1 MSKETSAERFQRL
14 VREYRKSGMTWPA
27 TARDIALWALREGRI
42 VRPTEEAL
50 VAKSAEQIAKAM
62 REEFFTDDKGRSV
75 RAKHAAKVGARGQM
89 RMLWD
94 DIRTGSPEHL
104 AIAFQLRRQQIVGD
118 CKQLKVDVDWFNEYR
133 TPPQPV
139 QLVLDFTDDVLEQ
152 EMLDEA
158 A

>member
-1 MSKETSAERFQRL
+1 MRKKTSVECHQRL
-14 VREYRKSGMTWPA
+14 VREYRESGMAWPA
-27 TARDIALWALREGRI
+27 TTRDIALWALREGRI
-42 VRPTEEAL
+42 ERPTEDAL
-50 VAKSAEQIAKAM
+50 VAKTAEQIAKAM
-62 REEFFTDDKGRSV
+62 REEFFPDGKGRSV
-75 RAKHAAKVGARGQM
+75 RAKHAAKVGSRGQM

-118 CKQLKVDVDWFNEYR
+118 CKQLKVDVGWFNEYR
-133 TPPQPV
+133 TPPEPV
-139 QLVLDFTDDVLEQ
+139 QLVLDFTDDVREQ

>member
-1 MSKETSAERFQRL
+1 MR
-14 VREYRKSGMTWPA
+14 RKSEPG
-27 TARDIALWALREGRI
+27 GRC
-42 VRPTEEAL
+42 AC
-50 VAKSAEQIAKAM
+50 
-62 REEFFTDDKGRSV
+62 
-75 RAKHAAKVGARGQM
+75 
-89 RMLWD
+89 LWD

>member
-1 MSKETSAERFQRL
+1 MA
-14 VREYRKSGMTWPA
+14 WPA
-27 TARDIALWALREGRI
+27 TARDIALWALREGMI
-42 VRPTEEAL
+42 ERPTEDAL

-62 REEFFTDDKGRSV
+62 REEFFTDAKRHSV
-75 RAKHAAKVGARGQM
+75 RAKHVAKVGDRGQT

-133 TPPQPV
+133 SPSEPV
-139 QLVLDFTDDVLEQ
+139 QLVLDFTDDVREQ
-152 EMLDEA
+152 EMLEMLDEA

>member
-1 MSKETSAERFQRL
+1 MRKETSVERNQRL
-14 VREYRKSGMTWPA
+14 VREYRESGMPWPA
-27 TARDIALWALREGRI
+27 TTHDIARWAHREGKI
-42 VRPTEEAL
+42 ERPTEEAL
-50 VAKSAEQIAKAM
+50 VAKTAEQIAKAM
-62 REEFFTDDKGRSV
+62 REEYFTDDKGRSV
-75 RAKHAAKVGARGQM
+75 RAKHAARVGVRGRM

-94 DIRTGSPEHL
+94 DIRTASSQHL
-104 AIAFQLRRQQIVGD
+104 GTAFQLRRQQIVGD